1 MEFLNIKSGKIFPQW
16 GHLETSDRILSAQE
30 QVKLKQLLELA
41 NLLAHNLET
50 DHPLLAVYQELLSEQ
65 ELR

>member
-1 MEFLNIKSGKIFPQW
+1 MKLTDHLLEEMSLQWDLGKTSHRDYLVQ
-16 GHLETSDRILSAQE
+16 LEA
-30 QVKLKQLLELA
+30 KLKPLSLLEKSFIINCVL
-41 NLLAHNLET
+41 

>member
-16 GHLETSDRILSAQE
+16 DPSEIIDQTLLDQAQA
-30 QVKLKQLLELA
+30 KLKLLLELV
-41 NLLAHNLET
+41 NSWDLNYT
-50 DHPLLAVYQELLSEQ
+50 KDHPLLAVYQELLSEQ